1 VQKVLFLLAIKT
13 SFFSCCCFW
22 KASKQRAMRK
32 TSSETRACAN
42 SLGLSHLIWDLVWN
56 KTRQFVKFGWLIW
69 LTFFGV
75 GRQLPLHTFRSA
87 FFCAFTYGTRFSL
100 PRVPFKRRKHVLR
113 VSLEPKSQGNEG
125 LHSNIHCLLGV
136 GPLPCWLPVAD
147 CQHLQWRATCLA
159 GIGPGNWRFPRN
171 PKALSKCVISPIL

>member
-1 VQKVLFLLAIKT
+1 LLLFLEGIQTESNAQNIVGDSRMRQQPRAFALNLGFGLKWDGAI
-13 SFFSCCCFW
+13 C
-22 KASKQRAMRK
+22 Q
-32 TSSETRACAN
+32 
-42 SLGLSHLIWDLVWN
+42 
-56 KTRQFVKFGWLIW
+56 IW
-69 LTFFGV
+69 LADLTDILWSWASITPAHLQI
-75 GRQLPLHTFRSA
+75 R

-125 LHSNIHCLLGV
+125 LHSNIHCLIGV